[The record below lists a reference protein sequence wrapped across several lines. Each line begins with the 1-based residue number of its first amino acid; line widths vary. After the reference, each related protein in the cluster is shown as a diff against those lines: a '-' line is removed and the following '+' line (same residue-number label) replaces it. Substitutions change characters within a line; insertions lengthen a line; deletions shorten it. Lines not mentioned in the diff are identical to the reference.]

1 MSKNTIM
8 QRLGLGAAALALGFT
23 IALTGCGG
31 GGGQAAPAPAPA
43 DEGSAV
49 EQAADQAA
57 SDFDAAGFFAG
68 KWRAYVETTG
78 DTVYGAAG
86 GTENMV
92 DLDIAADGTFTTTPL
107 ENHEDLLATS
117 GTWEGTETG
126 LTLTCEDGTVI
137 EITVVD
143 DLTLEGNPADF
154 GIDGFDTLIF
164 TLY

>member
-8 QRLGLGAAALALGFT
+8 QRLGLGAAALALGLT

-31 GGGQAAPAPAPA
+31 GGQQAAPAPA
-43 DEGSAV
+43 DEGSAA
-49 EQAADQAA
+49 AADAAA
-57 SDFDAAGFFAG
+57 SDFDSAAFFTG